1 MPSAARAWSSRSTG
15 IMPPLCI
22 PVAGATIPGM
32 TDAPS
37 PATLRKWRRRLAD
50 EQAEARVYRD
60 LAARRTGEERE
71 ILLGLAVAEE
81 RHAAHWARLLGDHL
95 GDVGRGATRMRVLAF
110 LARRFGSVFVLALAQ
125 RAETRSPYAADADA
139 TPAMAADERIHEEV
153 VRGLAARGRAR
164 VSGTFRA
171 AVFGANDGLVSNLAL
186 VLGVIGGGAT
196 TTTVLLT
203 GLSGLLA
210 GALSMGAGEFVS
222 VRSQRELLAASVPDT
237 RDAASVLPR
246 LDVDANELALVYRA
260 RGVEPV
266 EADRRAREVLG
277 SDDPAGTASGGRG
290 GRRRGPRGGRVE
302 HGRRAVELLLL
313 RLRRGHPG
321 AAVPVRAAR
330 AGRARGRGR
339 ARRARAHA
347 DRRHRGRAVGRP
359 AAAPGVAPA
368 GHRPRARRP

>member
-1 MPSAARAWSSRSTG
+1 VVAAG
-15 IMPPLCI
+15 
-22 PVAGATIPGM
+22 VAGATIPRM

-60 LAARRTGEERE
+60 LAARRVGEERE

-81 RHAAHWARLLGDHL
+81 RHAAHWARLLGSSINDP
-95 GDVGRGATRMRVLAF
+95 GDVGRGAARMRVLAF

-196 TTTVLLT
+196 AATVLLT

-222 VRSQRELLAASVPDT
+222 VRSQRELLAASIPDT

-277 SDDPAGTASGGRG
+277 SDDPAGTATAAAAGVDEGHEVVGSSMAAAVSSFCFFASGAAIPVLPFLFGLPELVALAIGGVLVGLALMLTGATVGVLSGG
-290 GRRRGPRGGRVE
+290 PPL
-302 HGRRAVELLLL
+302 RRAL
-313 RLRRGHPG
+313 RQLAIGLG
-321 AAVPVRAAR
+321 AA
-330 AGRARGRGR
+330 
-339 ARRARAHA
+339 
-347 DRRHRGRAVGRP
+347 AVTYCIGLLFGT
-359 AAAPGVAPA
+359 ATG
-368 GHRPRARRP
+368 

>member
-1 MPSAARAWSSRSTG
+1 
-15 IMPPLCI
+15 
-22 PVAGATIPGM
+22 M

-37 PATLRKWRRRLAD
+37 RATLRKWRRRLAD

-60 LAARRTGEERE
+60 LAARRNGEERE

-81 RHAAHWARLLGDHL
+81 RHAAHWARLLGSSIPDP
-95 GDVGRGATRMRVLAF
+95 GAVGRGAARMRVLAF

-196 TTTVLLT
+196 TTIVLLT

-210 GALSMGAGEFVS
+210 GALSMAAGEFVS

-246 LDVDANELALVYRA
+246 LDVNANELALVYRA

-277 SDDPAGTASGGRG
+277 SDDPAGSASAAAAGVDEGHEVVGSSLAAALSSFCFFASGAAIPVLPFLFGLPELVALVVAGVLVGLALMLTGATVGVLSG
-290 GRRRGPRGGRVE
+290 GPPL
-302 HGRRAVELLLL
+302 RRAL
-313 RLRRGHPG
+313 RQLAIGLG
-321 AAVPVRAAR
+321 AA
-330 AGRARGRGR
+330 
-339 ARRARAHA
+339 
-347 DRRHRGRAVGRP
+347 AVTYCLGLVFGT
-359 AAAPGVAPA
+359 ATG
-368 GHRPRARRP
+368 

>member
-1 MPSAARAWSSRSTG
+1 MTE
-15 IMPPLCI
+15 PP
-22 PVAGATIPGM
+22 T
-32 TDAPS
+32 

-110 LARRFGSVFVLALAQ
+110 LARGFGSVFVLALAQ

-246 LDVDANELALVYRA
+246 LDVNANELALVYRA

-277 SDDPAGTASGGRG
+277 SDDPAGTASAAAAG
-290 GRRRGPRGGRVE
+290 VDE
-302 HGRRAVELLLL
+302 
-313 RLRRGHPG
+313 GHEVVGSSTG
-321 AAVPVRAAR
+321 AAVSSFCFFASGAAIPVLPFLFGLPELVALVVAGVLVGIALMLTGATVGVLSGGPPLKRALRQLAI
-330 AGRARGRGR
+330 GLG
-339 ARRARAHA
+339 
-347 DRRHRGRAVGRP
+347 
-359 AAAPGVAPA
+359 AAAVTYCLGLLFGTAT
-368 GHRPRARRP
+368 G

>member
-1 MPSAARAWSSRSTG
+1 
-15 IMPPLCI
+15 
-22 PVAGATIPGM
+22 M
-32 TDAPS
+32 TDAPP

-110 LARRFGSVFVLALAQ
+110 LARGFGSVFVLALAQ

-246 LDVDANELALVYRA
+246 LDVNANELALVYRA

-277 SDDPAGTASGGRG
+277 SDDPAGTASAAAAG
-290 GRRRGPRGGRVE
+290 VDE
-302 HGRRAVELLLL
+302 
-313 RLRRGHPG
+313 GHEVVGSSTG
-321 AAVPVRAAR
+321 AAVSSFCFFASGAAIPVLPFLFGLPELVALVVAGVLVGIALMLTGATVGVLSGGPPLKRALRQLAI
-330 AGRARGRGR
+330 GLG
-339 ARRARAHA
+339 
-347 DRRHRGRAVGRP
+347 
-359 AAAPGVAPA
+359 AAAVTYCLGLLFGTAT
-368 GHRPRARRP
+368 G